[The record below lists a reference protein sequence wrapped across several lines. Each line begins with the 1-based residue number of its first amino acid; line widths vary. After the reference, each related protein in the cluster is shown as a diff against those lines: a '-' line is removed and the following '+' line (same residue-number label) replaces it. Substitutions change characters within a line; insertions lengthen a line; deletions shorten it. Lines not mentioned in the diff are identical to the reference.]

1 MGALCRRPSGAE
13 EGEAAC
19 RGRRGG
25 GSASPTSTETQ
36 NLSNCC
42 SGSAKIPLVSPIR
55 RRRHASLVALAVGAL
70 VVGVACRARPVDPAV
85 PAPDPETRVDAG
97 EGNRPFRAGTAAD
110 REELRALVARL
121 GTVRAE
127 ELLGIDGLG
136 TQILARGEAAI
147 PPLLDAAA
155 SPDPRVRGPAAYL
168 LGVLKDR
175 RTLPT
180 LATLAESD
188 PVASVRYEAAAAL
201 LSMLDPRGFAP
212 LVAGLSD
219 PDARLRHTCID
230 VLADAARERWGYE
243 ADGPPPERAAAIRRW
258 EAWLE
263 QRAVAPEPE
272 PERDPKGDPPRKNG
286 GR

>member
-1 MGALCRRPSGAE
+1 
-13 EGEAAC
+13 
-19 RGRRGG
+19 
-25 GSASPTSTETQ
+25 
-36 NLSNCC
+36 
-42 SGSAKIPLVSPIR
+42 VSPIR
-55 RRRHASLVALAVGAL
+55 RPRHALLAALATSAL
-70 VVGVACRARPVDPAV
+70 LLGTACRARPVDRTA
-85 PAPDPETRVDAG
+85 PAPDPGAKVDAG
-97 EGNRPFRAGTAAD
+97 EGNRPFRAGTAAE

-121 GTVRAE
+121 GTVGAE
-127 ELLGIDGLG
+127 ELLGMDGLG

-147 PPLLDAAA
+147 PPLLDAMA
-155 SPDPRVRGPAAYL
+155 SPEPRVRGQAAYL
-168 LGVLKDR
+168 VGVLKDR
-175 RTLPT
+175 RTLPP
-180 LATLAESD
+180 LAALAESD

-243 ADGPPPERAAAIRRW
+243 ADGPPAERAAAIRRW

-263 QRAVAPEPE
+263 QRATPPE
-272 PERDPKGDPPRKNG
+272 PERSPEPTDDVRPGTPG